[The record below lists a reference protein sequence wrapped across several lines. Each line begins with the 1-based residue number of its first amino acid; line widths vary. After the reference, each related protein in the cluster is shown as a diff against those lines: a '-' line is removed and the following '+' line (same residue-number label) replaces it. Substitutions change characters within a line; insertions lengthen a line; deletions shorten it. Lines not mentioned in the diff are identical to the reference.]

1 MLEEIPQLEHN
12 LHFLHTKLM
21 FLPSSPERSQGCNY
35 PFKGG
40 KDTLWEGG
48 VRAVAFVHSS
58 MIAKKGRVSYDL
70 IDATDWLPTFY
81 HLAGGD
87 VTMIQNK
94 IDGMNVWDT
103 ITQGIQSP
111 RKEVNVHMH

>member
-1 MLEEIPQLEHN
+1 MLSVNKDSRAKNPAVEE
-12 LHFLHTKLM
+12 FLFSLY
-21 FLPSSPERSQGCNY
+21 FQRSQGCNY

-48 VRAVAFVHSS
+48 VRGVAFVHSP
-58 MIAKKGRVSYDL
+58 MIEKKGRVSYDL

-87 VTMIQNK
+87 VTKIQYK
-94 IDGMNVWDT
+94 IDGKNVWDT
-103 ITQGIQSP
+103 IAQGAQSP
-111 RKEVNVHMH
+111 RSEVNVNKC